1 MKKPPAW
8 KSSRQTAYNL
18 LFLWMKL
25 ILVIVLPEFFHTPNR
40 PCCQTEGTDTER
52 MNSIKHSCASL
63 SKTFPFVKIWY
74 DNTSIENLCHSTSG
88 ITMYPGRVSAW
99 ISRNVLSFRLRILF
113 LRCPGPF
120 IPAFCRFFLPRLQL
134 CFDRLLFLS
143 ARRPLLPGRVPL
155 RNFGLLTGYRSFR

>member
-1 MKKPPAW
+1 MW
-8 KSSRQTAYNL
+8 KSSRQTVYNL

-74 DNTSIENLCHSTSG
+74 DNTSIDNPCHSTSG
-88 ITMYPGRVSAW
+88 ITMYPGRVYAW
-99 ISRNVLSFRLRILF
+99 ISRNLLSFRLRKLF
-113 LRCPGPF
+113 LRCLGSVIL
-120 IPAFCRFFLPRLQL
+120 IPCYFFLPCFQL
-134 CFDRLLFLS
+134 CINRLLFLS
-143 ARRPLLPGRVPL
+143 ARRPLLSGRVPDL
-155 RNFGLLTGYRSFR
+155 RGHDSYRTPPSP